1 MRILLLSFILV
12 VQSGVLFGQSDPI
25 DAEGAVRQAL
35 KNTSQGGYTST
46 DQKELGWLGD
56 ASAIA
61 LTKIVGGK
69 VLDGRDIESM
79 ILVITLSYE
88 DPRIVRAASDRQ
100 PRTTLLLLRYFELAT
115 GDARLKAKIVDTERY
130 VADRYANF
138 TRDAREPTSIPGP
151 K

>member
-46 DQKELGWLGD
+46 DQKELEWLGD
-56 ASAIA
+56 ASAVA

-69 VLDGRDIESM
+69 VVDGRDIESM
-79 ILVITLSYE
+79 ILVINLSYE
-88 DPRIVRAASDRQ
+88 DPRIVRAASD

-115 GDARLKAKIVDTERY
+115 GDARLRAKIVDTERY

-138 TRDAREPTSIPGP
+138 AREAREPTSIPGP

>member
-1 MRILLLSFILV
+1 
-12 VQSGVLFGQSDPI
+12 
-25 DAEGAVRQAL
+25 
-35 KNTSQGGYTST
+35 
-46 DQKELGWLGD
+46 
-56 ASAIA
+56 
-61 LTKIVGGK
+61 

-138 TRDAREPTSIPGP
+138 ARDAREPTSIPGP